1 MPPAHQGSVILVVD
15 DVPDGRTMYSLY
27 LTHHGYRVVE
37 AANGVD
43 AIEQAY
49 SHRPD
54 VILMDLGMPHL
65 DGWEAIRRI
74 KTEERTRHIPVL
86 AISGHAFPD
95 AVARAT
101 AAGADGF
108 LPKPSPPALVLAKIH
123 ELLSGTAP
131 SS

>member
-1 MPPAHQGSVILVVD
+1 VA
-15 DVPDGRTMYSLY
+15 DGRTMYSMY
-27 LTHHGYRVVE
+27 LAHHGYRVVE
-37 AANGVD
+37 AANGVE

-54 VILMDLGMPHL
+54 LILMDLGMPHL

-74 KTEERTRHIPVL
+74 RTEERTRHIPVL

-108 LPKPSPPALVLAKIH
+108 LRKPSTPPLVVAKIR
-123 ELLSGTAP
+123 ELLSGTAG
-131 SS
+131 S